1 MFQSEKEEEESM
13 TNIHN
18 QEKSGMQT
26 DFQQRI
32 DALIADFE
40 LKIKNLG
47 QQKDDEREQL
57 RGEMQLR
64 IDELLN

>member
-1 MFQSEKEEEESM
+1 
-13 TNIHN
+13 
-18 QEKSGMQT
+18 MQT